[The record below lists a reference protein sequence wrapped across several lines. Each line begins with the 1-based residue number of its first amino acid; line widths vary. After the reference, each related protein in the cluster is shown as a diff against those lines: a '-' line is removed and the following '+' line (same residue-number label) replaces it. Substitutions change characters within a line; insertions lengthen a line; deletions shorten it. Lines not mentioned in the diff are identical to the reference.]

1 VQPGDRVISDER
13 VLAAGEPESSQAAT
27 SSKSTAGH
35 PAEMLRKSGRQ
46 HLLADRRGLIEVWEA
61 PVGVGEGGLMLP
73 DLAMDAVSKH
83 ENWWRY
89 DPEENWDPGED
100 LTRYA
105 GLAGASSR
113 GR

>member
-1 VQPGDRVISDER
+1 MSGSSRPASLRAARQRHRQRARPGTRQRCS
-13 VLAAGEPESSQAAT
+13 GSQAVNT
-27 SSKSTAGH
+27 CS
-35 PAEMLRKSGRQ
+35 LI
-46 HLLADRRGLIEVWEA
+46 DCGLIEVWEA